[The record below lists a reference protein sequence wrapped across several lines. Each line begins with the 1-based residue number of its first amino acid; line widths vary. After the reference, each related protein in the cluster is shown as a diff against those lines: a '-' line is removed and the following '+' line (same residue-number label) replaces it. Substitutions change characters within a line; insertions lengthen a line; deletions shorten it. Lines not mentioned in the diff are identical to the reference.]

1 MKPRGVGAG
10 QLDLFGAPPSG
21 QPSAKGFTPAS
32 APPRAPVDEE
42 TRALAEALPRGLRLG
57 TSSWSFPGWRG
68 LVWPDEPGWTADRCA
83 RDGLAVYATHPLFGT
98 VGVDRGYYAPIPEE
112 DLARYARQLPAGF
125 PTVTK
130 AWEAITLARW
140 PRGGRGQRGEAG
152 SDDNP
157 RFLSVDALDEAVLAP
172 HRRAFAAHVGAI
184 VLEFPAGGRL
194 DARRFPGALATFLRG
209 AVPRAAG
216 LPLAVE
222 VRDRRLLGAQLAR
235 AIGDAGAL
243 PCFTFHPS
251 MPRLAEQ
258 ITWAAAHGLLDAA
271 PAPIVA
277 RLMLPPGATYEARR
291 QQCAPFDR
299 LQDVQAEMRDDVVAL
314 FQRAVRAG
322 RTLLITVN
330 NKAEGSA
337 PLTIRALAE
346 RIVRGA

>member
-1 MKPRGVGAG
+1 MSQKRRGAVEG
-10 QLDLFGAPPSG
+10 QLALFAAPP
-21 QPSAKGFTPAS
+21 
-32 APPRAPVDEE
+32 APVRAPVDEE
-42 TRALAEALPRGLRLG
+42 TRALAAALPRGVRFG

-83 RDGLAVYATHPLFGT
+83 REGLAVYATHPLLGT
-98 VGVDRGYYAPIPEE
+98 VGVDRGYYAPIPEDE
-112 DLARYARQLPAGF
+112 LARYAKQLPAGF

-140 PRGGRGQRGEAG
+140 PRGSRGEPG
-152 SDDNP
+152 PEGNP
-157 RFLSVDALDEAVLAP
+157 RFLSVDAFEEAVLAP

-184 VLEFPAGGRL
+184 VLEFPAGERL
-194 DARRFPGALATFLRG
+194 DAKTFPDALVRFLRE
-209 AVPRAAG
+209 AVPRAGA

-222 VRDRRLLGAQLAR
+222 IRDRRLLNARLAR
-235 AIGDAGAL
+235 AIGDAGATA
-243 PCFTFHPS
+243 CFTFHPS
-251 MPRLAEQ
+251 MPRIAEQ
-258 ITWAAAHGLLDAA
+258 ITWASANGLLE
-271 PAPIVA
+271 PAPSPLVA
-277 RLMLPPGATYEARR
+277 RLMLPPGATYEARK

-299 LQDVQAEMRDDVVAL
+299 LHDVQAEMRDDVVAL

-346 RIVRGA
+346 RIVRGG